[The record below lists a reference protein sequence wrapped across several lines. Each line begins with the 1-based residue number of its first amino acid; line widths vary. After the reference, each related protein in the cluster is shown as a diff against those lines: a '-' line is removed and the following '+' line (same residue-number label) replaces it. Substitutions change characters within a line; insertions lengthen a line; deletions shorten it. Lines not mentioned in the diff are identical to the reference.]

1 MSTII
6 DSRNA
11 LQTATITLER
21 PLHFATAGGGHVEM
35 HPGSYRVDIDATGHL
50 ELDAFESLHGAGK
63 ALHTFT
69 TWHPFTLDAPVGVT
83 VPADHDGQH
92 IVVLLP
98 NGSALQATG
107 SLRRDEVRAHPA
119 FATPD
124 ALAEALL
131 AWTPSPRW
139 PTVHFPFNRLT
150 VLMMFGRLA
159 PAWGTIKPGTQ
170 PTPFIA
176 PGIAPTW
183 IDAVVAEC
191 KTAPGATMIAPGTH
205 EDRKTLPDQ
214 LVSLVPVTVKSMLS
228 WAGKTIELLVT
239 SQVVSPG
246 GYARYMRWTDTYA
259 TVASS
264 NAPYTFQNVIAASAL
279 VYHYL
284 PLYVGKTAGE
294 EAAYILTSPSGRGAP
309 TAFEL
314 RVNGVTQAF
323 KDCEYLGHFPGT
335 PELRST

>member
-11 LQTATITLER
+11 LQAAPIALER

-35 HPGSYRVDIDATGHL
+35 HPGSYHVDIDATGHL
-50 ELDAFESLHGAGK
+50 ELTPFESLHDAGK
-63 ALHTFT
+63 ALHTVT

-83 VPADHDGQH
+83 VPADHGQH
-92 IVVLLP
+92 IVLLLP

-107 SLRRDEVRAHPA
+107 SPRRDDGRARHA
-119 FATPD
+119 FVTPR

-131 AWTPSPRW
+131 DWTPSPRW
-139 PTVHFPFNRLT
+139 PTVKLPFNRLT
-150 VLMMFGRLA
+150 VLLTFGGFA
-159 PAWGTIKPGTQ
+159 PAWGTIEPGTQ
-170 PTPFIA
+170 PTPFID
-176 PGIAPTW
+176 PTLAPTW

-205 EDRKTLPDQ
+205 ENRRTLRDQ
-214 LVSLVPVTVKSMLS
+214 LVSLVPVTVKSMVS

-246 GYARYMRWTDTYA
+246 GYARYMTWTDTYSM
-259 TVASS
+259 VASS

-279 VYHYL
+279 VYHAL
-284 PLYVGKTAGE
+284 PYVKKTAGE

-309 TAFEL
+309 TTFEL
-314 RVNGVTQAF
+314 RVNGVRQAY
-323 KDCEYLGHFPGT
+323 KACEYLGHFPGGT